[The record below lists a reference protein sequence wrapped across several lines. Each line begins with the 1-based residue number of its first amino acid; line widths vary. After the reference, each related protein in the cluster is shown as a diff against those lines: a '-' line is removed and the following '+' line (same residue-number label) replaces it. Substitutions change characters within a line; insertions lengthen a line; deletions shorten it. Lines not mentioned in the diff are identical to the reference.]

1 MSFSQDDRIVLT
13 LDAGGTNFVF
23 AAYQHGAPL
32 GQSVSLPSNGH
43 QLDKCLET
51 LRTGFETLI
60 KRLPVRPVAISF
72 AFPGPADYPAGI
84 IGDLNNLPA
93 FRGGVALGPYLQNLF
108 DLPVFINNDGD
119 LFAYGEAM
127 DGLLPAINTHMRHHG
142 SHKQFRHLF
151 GITLGT
157 GFGGGMVVDSKLFI
171 GDNGAGSEIWISRN
185 PLLPDTFAEES
196 ISIRAVCREYQ
207 AQGGDSGNFSPK
219 DIYEIARGTRKGHT
233 EAAKAAFATLG
244 KATGEVLANIVAV
257 TDSLVVIGGGL
268 TGAAEF
274 ILPALV
280 DEMNRPHKDLKGNL
294 VPRTELTAFNLE
306 DPEQLDTFTRGREKE
321 IPIPGTNKMV
331 IFDELKRTGVGLS
344 RLGTSNAISVGAYIY
359 ALDNL
364 NE

>member
-32 GQSVSLPSNGH
+32 GQGISLPANGH

-51 LRTGFETLI
+51 LRTGFEMLI
-60 KRLPVRPVAISF
+60 KRLPVQPVAISF

-108 DLPVFINNDGD
+108 GLPVFINNDGD

-127 DGLLPAINTHMRHHG
+127 DGLLPAINTHLRHSG

-157 GFGGGMVVDSKLFI
+157 GFGGGMVVDGKLFV
-171 GDNGAGSEIWISRN
+171 GDNGAGSEIWITRN
-185 PLLPDTFAEES
+185 HLIPDTFAEES
-196 ISIRAVCREYQ
+196 ISIRAVCRVYKFLS
-207 AQGGDSGNFSPK
+207 GDKTDRTPK
-219 DIYEIARGTRKGHT
+219 EIYEIARGTSQGNT
-233 EAAKAAFATLG
+233 EAAKEAFVTLG
-244 KATGEVLANIVAV
+244 KATGDVLANIVAI

-268 TGAAEF
+268 IGAAEF

-280 DEMNRPHKDLKGNL
+280 NEMNRPYKDLNGNL
-294 VPRTELTAFNLE
+294 VPRTELTAYNLE
-306 DPEQLDTFTRGREKE
+306 DPAQLEIFTRGREKE

-331 IFDELKRTGVGLS
+331 IFDELKRTGIGLS